1 MVTIRRIV
9 DDQLYVHFVTFSV
22 DKRQKRLDH
31 DHPKRILLGV
41 LNDQMEKKSAKC
53 PGFVSMPDHVHA

>member
-1 MVTIRRIV
+1 MVTNRRIV

-22 DKRQKRLDH
+22 DKRRRLLDH

-41 LNDQMEKKSAKC
+41 LNDLREKKSA
-53 PGFVSMPDHVHA
+53 